1 MKLEWIINKESELV
15 RIASDILK
23 WNNVKNKYILLGDLG
38 AGKTSFVKAMNSVL
52 GSVDTVS
59 SPSFSLVN
67 IYRASNGK
75 RIYHLDLYRIESME
89 EALDIGIE
97 EYIASEDFLFI
108 EWPEIIEPLID
119 NRFSKIVFE
128 LLEDQSRKINFI
140 QNPA

>member
-67 IYRASNGK
+67 IYQASNGK